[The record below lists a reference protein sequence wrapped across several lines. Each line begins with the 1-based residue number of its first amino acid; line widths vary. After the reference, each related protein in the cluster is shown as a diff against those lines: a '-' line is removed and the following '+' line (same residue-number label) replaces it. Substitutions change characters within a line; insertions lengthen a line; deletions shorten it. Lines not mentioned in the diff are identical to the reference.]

1 MSDGAR
7 QAPVVSGHQVLSAG
21 FAAATAAFVT
31 SRFGVAGTL
40 LGAAL
45 TAMIIT
51 GGSAILKAY
60 LESATS
66 NVRRAPRKLQER
78 RKRWNA
84 GRSAEPD
91 TMPGRPDLRDNLAGR
106 MRAALGWFS
115 RLPPLMRRSILVK
128 GLIAAAVAFV
138 IGIGAVYIVERV
150 IGNSLSCGIWA
161 ECPEGATPGIKLGGS
176 KGTGANSSLSLGR
189 AKTNVAPGQ
198 EALNPA
204 FQQDPSR
211 QDPVQQDPLRQDPVQ
226 QDPSRQDPSR
236 QDLLRQDPVQQDP
249 SKQAPSQQAPS
260 FERVDPAR
268 QPAPSDNEPARGI
281 FAPDNPVEQDAP
293 AQPGSPSSASPAPRE
308 QELPQVERDPA
319 RDVAP
324 SDASP
329 AP

>member
-1 MSDGAR
+1 MKPGGLVGRVGGVNNEAR
-7 QAPVVSGHQVLSAG
+7 QRSVVSGSQVMAAG
-21 FAAATAAFVT
+21 FAAAVAAFVT

-60 LESATS
+60 LESVTS

-211 QDPVQQDPLRQDPVQ
+211 QDPFQQDPLRQAPSQ
-226 QDPSRQDPSR
+226 QAPSQ
-236 QDLLRQDPVQQDP
+236 
-249 SKQAPSQQAPS
+249 QAPSQQAPS

-268 QPAPSDNEPARGI
+268 QPAPPDNEPARGI
-281 FAPDNPVEQDAP
+281 LAPDNPVEQDAP

>member
-1 MSDGAR
+1 
-7 QAPVVSGHQVLSAG
+7 VVSGHHILSAG

-78 RKRWNA
+78 RKRWKA

-115 RLPPLMRRSILVK
+115 RLPPLMRRSILIK

-138 IGIGAVYIVERV
+138 VGMAAVYGVERV

-161 ECPEGATPGIKLGGS
+161 ECPEGATPGIKVGG
-176 KGTGANSSLSLGR
+176 GDGAGANSSISLGR
-189 AKTNVAPGQ
+189 AKTNAAPGQ
-198 EALNPA
+198 ETLNPA
-204 FQQDPSR
+204 FQQDLSRQDLSRQAPFQQDPSR
-211 QDPVQQDPLRQDPVQ
+211 QDLSRQAPFQ
-226 QDPSRQDPSR
+226 QDPSR
-236 QDLLRQDPVQQDP
+236 
-249 SKQAPSQQAPS
+249 QAPSQQAPS

-281 FAPDNPVEQDAP
+281 LAPDNPMEQDAP
-293 AQPGSPSSASPAPRE
+293 AQPGSPSSASPTPGE